1 MRILVSA
8 RDSTRSAILMGSP
21 SSGLPPDTLLA
32 ATANA
37 SMPQPLDF
45 QSEHTA
51 LAQDIVSST
60 VFSFDPSVHPLSFKP
75 VARDAR
81 FATLSPNGRHL
92 VVQTTQPGRIIVSQF
107 PKAARQWQ
115 VADGGVEPIWLSDA
129 QLLYRQGV
137 SWYSVAIDSV
147 TGAPAGS
154 PALWARDPRF
164 SDTAGWSNRASHDGG
179 IIYMQ
184 EPAQRSASYLRV
196 VPNWVAQM
204 KAAVDR
210 AQR

>member
-1 MRILVSA
+1 M
-8 RDSTRSAILMGSP
+8 
-21 SSGLPPDTLLA
+21 A
-32 ATANA
+32 A
-37 SMPQPLDF
+37 PILDF
-45 QSEHTA
+45 SHLTPEERIE
-51 LAQDIVSST
+51 LAEQLWDSSDPGDVAPTTEQIAEDVVSST
-60 VFSFDPSVHPLSFKP
+60 VFSFDPSAHPLRFEP
-75 VARDAR
+75 VARDVP

-92 VVQTTQPGRIIVSQF
+92 GVQTTQPGRNIVSQF

-115 VADGGVEPIWLSDA
+115 VADCGVEAIWLSDT

-137 SWYSVAIDSV
+137 SWYSFAIDSV

-184 EPAQRSASYLRV
+184 EPAQRSASYVRV
-196 VPNWVAQM
+196 VPNWVAQV